1 MAENAGAPEAAGKSV
16 ATVWATLSR
25 ALLWMAVAACVF
37 AAYLSWSGPGGPLPR
52 PDVFDRFLMLV
63 GIGSWGAS
71 LWGGIWALILACLI
85 AVGAVGTGLQRDR
98 ERALMQALEAEP
110 GARAVTRAGGALI
123 WCNAPFAELA
133 GDGQAE
139 AVAALAQRLD
149 GDDTA
154 ARFNRLKENT
164 EAGGA
169 ADGVFR
175 MRRPDGAIKWLRIQ
189 VRPFRELKGWVMWC
203 VEDITARRRM
213 EFDAE
218 EERRRLIGFLDDAKV
233 AFYAADAEGRI
244 DFVNRPFAELVGISA
259 ARLTDGRHHLADLLG
274 TGVADPS
281 KPYSALP
288 AGVSGNRGETAFR
301 RRDGSTF
308 PAEVLQV
315 ISGEAGQPSLKSH
328 ALVRDLGAE
337 QEIDAAL
344 AHAEDRFHT
353 LFDGAPSGIAIL
365 DTDLLVRECNAA
377 FRRVAAAGEEVD
389 GRSIRD
395 LVVEDDRP
403 ALEAWLAEAVAGDGS
418 GEVLNVRLADIEDG
432 EGALHVTPLHDAEG
446 APAGLILHLLDTT
459 QHRRLEAQFTQSQK
473 LQAVGQL
480 AGGIAH
486 DFNNLLTV
494 MIGFC
499 DLILQRH
506 RPGEQTFADIMQI
519 KQNANRAANL
529 VRQLLAFS
537 RQQTLQPTV
546 INITD
551 VLAELSN
558 LLSRLIG
565 VNITLDVLHGRDL
578 NLVKVDQ
585 VQFEQV
591 IINLAVNARD
601 AMKAGGGTLTIA
613 TANADIDR
621 AQRLGSDMM
630 PPGRY
635 VSISVADSGTGIAK
649 AHLDR
654 IFDPFFSTKEVGA
667 GTGLGLSTVYGIVS
681 QTGGFVKVD
690 SVEGKGTTF
699 TIYLPVY
706 EPTEEEQLQEQASA
720 AEDVAEPARDTSGV
734 GTVLLVEDEDP
745 VRLFGARALRN
756 KGYQVLEAKNGDSA
770 IAVLEDAD
778 NPIDLVI
785 SDVVM
790 PELDGPGLVRE
801 VRKRYPSMKVIF
813 ISGYAEDEFREKLE
827 RETDIHFLP
836 KPFSLE
842 QLAGKVKEVMAG

>member
-1 MAENAGAPEAAGKSV
+1 MAENADAPEAAGKAV
-16 ATVWATLSR
+16 GTVLATLSR
-25 ALLWMAVAACVF
+25 ALLWTAVAACVF
-37 AAYLSWSGPGGPLPR
+37 AAYLAWSGPGGPLPR
-52 PDVFDRFLMLV
+52 PDVVNRFLMIFGL
-63 GIGSWGAS
+63 GPWGAS
-71 LWGGIWALILACLI
+71 LWGGIWALILASVV
-85 AVGAVGTGLQRDR
+85 AVGAVGSGLQRER
-98 ERALMQALEAEP
+98 ERALMLALEAEP
-110 GARAVTRAGGALI
+110 GARAVTGAKGALI
-123 WCNAPFAELA
+123 WRNAPFAALTD
-133 GDGQAE
+133 GGQADTAE
-139 AVAALAQRLD
+139 ALVGRLD
-149 GDDTA
+149 GKATA
-154 ARFNRLKENT
+154 ARFNRLKET
-164 EAGGA
+164 AAAGGA

-175 MRRPDGAIKWLRIQ
+175 VRTPGGALKWLRIQ
-189 VRPFRELKGWVMWC
+189 VRPFKKLTGWVLWC

-213 EFDAE
+213 ELDAE

-233 AFYAADAEGRI
+233 AFYVADAEGRI
-244 DFVNRPFAELVGISA
+244 EFVNRPFAELVGKA
-259 ARLTDGRHHLADLLG
+259 ATDLTDGRHHLADLLV
-274 TGVADPS
+274 TGVGDPS
-281 KPYSALP
+281 RPYSALP
-288 AGVSGNRGETAFR
+288 AGTAGDRGKTTFR
-301 RRDGSTF
+301 RSDGATF
-308 PAEVLQV
+308 PAEVMEV
-315 ISGEAGQPSLKSH
+315 ISGETGQGNLQTH
-328 ALVRDLGAE
+328 AVVRDLSAE
-337 QEIDAAL
+337 QEFEDAL
-344 AHAEDRFHT
+344 AHAEARFRT
-353 LFDGAPSGIAIL
+353 LFEEAPSGIAIL
-365 DTDLLVRECNAA
+365 DADMKVSDCNAA
-377 FRRVAAAGEEVD
+377 FCRVAAAGEKVA
-389 GRSIRD
+389 GRPIRD
-395 LVVEDDRP
+395 LVADDDRP
-403 ALEAWLAEAVAGDGS
+403 VLEAWLAEAAAGAGS
-418 GEVLNVRLADIEDG
+418 GEVLNVHLAEIEDG
-432 EGALHVTPLHDAEG
+432 EGALHATPLHDAEG
-446 APAGLILHLLDTT
+446 ATMGLILHLLDTT

-506 RPGEQTFADIMQI
+506 RPGDQTFADIMQI

-558 LLSRLIG
+558 LLSRLLG
-565 VNITLDVLHGRDL
+565 VNITLDVIHGRDL

-601 AMKAGGGTLTIA
+601 AMKAGGGTLTIT
-613 TANADIDR
+613 TANADIER
-621 AQRLGSDMM
+621 PQRLGSDVM

-635 VSISVADSGTGIAK
+635 VSISVADTGTGIARV
-649 AHLDR
+649 HLER

-690 SVEGKGTTF
+690 SVEGQGTTF

-706 EPTEEEQLQEQASA
+706 EPTEEEAAAEQASA
-720 AEDVAEPARDTSGV
+720 AEAAAPARDTSGV

-756 KGYQVLEAKNGDSA
+756 KGYQVLEAKNGDAA
-770 IAVLEDAD
+770 IAVLEDSEE
-778 NPIDLVI
+778 PIDLVI

-813 ISGYAEDEFREKLE
+813 ISGYAEDEFREQLE
-827 RETDIHFLP
+827 RESDIHFLP

-842 QLAGKVKEVMAG
+842 QLAGKVKEVLAS